1 MAGAGGPAR
10 RLLRPRQSRGS
21 EEALGEHLACLQKAE
36 EERQSVELLKQ
47 TEVERQKI
55 VAEWKELRGF
65 LEEQEQLLLSQLEE
79 LARAIVKRRDE
90 GVSRLSG
97 EISLLGGKGQQ
108 QPSSQSPQGAGCTES
123 SREDGPFQKPEPGFA
138 ELEKRLS
145 DFSLKSAIVQE
156 VLLGFKETLRLE
168 LESNTGIPVSKPDD
182 VSQLEQGE
190 EPWVQGLQDSEER
203 EIQGGACRAGEG
215 TVSKNK
221 QENPQQ
227 KDHEQEEPPGMF
239 SERFEGNVHWS
250 CERRKGHESQHWPE
264 RQPGKQPGD
273 CQGSGKDLQETT
285 AQQRIPT
292 GERKNTCTECG
303 KTFSSRSNLITHWRI
318 HTGNR
323 PYKCSECGKS
333 FNQRSN
339 LIKHWRIHTGNRP
352 FKCHDCGKSFTDS
365 SNLTQHQRTHV
376 GERPYRCS
384 ECGKSFTRSSDL
396 IRHET
401 IHTGDRP
408 FKCSKCG
415 KSFNDRSNLI
425 THQRTHMGER
435 PYRCSEC
442 GKSFSVSSSL
452 ITHWRIHTGERP
464 YECCECGKSFTR
476 SSDLIR
482 HETIHTGDRPFKC
495 SKCGKSFNDRSNL
508 IRHQR
513 IHKGQ

>member
-10 RLLRPRQSRGS
+10 RLLRPRRPRGS
-21 EEALGEHLACLQKAE
+21 EEAPGEHLACLRKAE
-36 EERQSVELLKQ
+36 EEWQSAELLKQ
-47 TEVERQKI
+47 TEAERQKI

-90 GVSRLSG
+90 GVSRPSG

-108 QPSSQSPQGAGCTES
+108 QPRSQSPQGAGCTES
-123 SREDGPFQKPEPGFA
+123 REDGPFQKPELGFA

-145 DFSLKSAIVQE
+145 DFSLKSAILQE

-168 LESNTGIPVSKPDD
+168 LENST
-182 VSQLEQGE
+182 
-190 EPWVQGLQDSEER
+190 
-203 EIQGGACRAGEG
+203 AGEG

-227 KDHEQEEPPGMF
+227 KDHEQEGPPGMF
-239 SERFEGNVHWS
+239 SERFEGNVHGS
-250 CERRKGHESQHWPE
+250 CEQRKGHESQHWPE
-264 RQPGKQPGD
+264 RQQGNQPGD
-273 CQGSGKDLQETT
+273 CRGSGKDLQETT

>member
-1 MAGAGGPAR
+1 MHQTR
-10 RLLRPRQSRGS
+10 RHQESIWPVCEKREKQPKPRRSS
-21 EEALGEHLACLQKAE
+21 K
-36 EERQSVELLKQ
+36 KQ
-47 TEVERQKI
+47 TEVERQKM
-55 VAEWKELRGF
+55 VAAWKELRGF
-65 LEEQEQLLLSQLEE
+65 LEQQEQLLLSWLEE
-79 LARAIVKRRDE
+79 LSRAIVKRRDE
-90 GVSRLSG
+90 GVSRLRR
-97 EISLLGGKGQQ
+97 EISLLSEKGGERGQQ
-108 QPSSQSPQGAGCTES
+108 PRSRSLQAAGSTVN
-123 SREDGPFQKPEPGFA
+123 REAGSFQKPEPGFV
-138 ELEKRLS
+138 ELEKSLR
-145 DFSLKSAIVQE
+145 DFSLKSAVLQE

-168 LESNTGIPVSKPDD
+168 LESNTGFTVSKPDD

-190 EPWVQGLQDSEER
+190 EPWVLGLQGLEER
-203 EIQGGACRAGEG
+203 EILGDACMAGDR

-221 QENPQQ
+221 EENHQQ
-227 KDHEQEEPPGMF
+227 KDPEEVEQSGML
-239 SERFEGNVHWS
+239 SERFEGNVYWN
-250 CERRKGHESQHWPE
+250 CGQRKDHDSQHWPE
-264 RQPGKQPGD
+264 RQQRNQPGD
-273 CQGSGKDLQETT
+273 CQGSGKELQESP
-285 AQQRIPT
+285 AQQRIST

-303 KTFSSRSNLITHWRI
+303 KNFSSRSNLITHWRI
-318 HTGNR
+318 HTGTR

-365 SNLTQHQRTHV
+365 SNLTQHQRTHM

-464 YECCECGKSFTR
+464 YECYECGKSFTR

-513 IHKGQ
+513 IHKGE

>member
-10 RLLRPRQSRGS
+10 RLLRPRRQRGG
-21 EEALGEHLACLQKAE
+21 EEALGEHLACLQKAK
-36 EERQSVELLKQ
+36 EERQSAELLKQ
-47 TEVERQKI
+47 TEAERQKI

-79 LARAIVKRRDE
+79 LTRAIVRRRDE
-90 GVSRLSG
+90 GVSRPSG
-97 EISLLGGKGQQ
+97 EISLLGEEGQQ
-108 QPSSQSPQGAGCTES
+108 QPRSRSPQGAGRTE

-145 DFSLKSAIVQE
+145 DFSLKSAILQE

-168 LESNTGIPVSKPDD
+168 LENHTGFPVSKPAD

-190 EPWVQGLQDSEER
+190 DPWVLGLQGSEER
-203 EIQGGACRAGEG
+203 ELQGGACRAGEEA
-215 TVSKNK
+215 VRKSKE
-221 QENPQQ
+221 ENPRQ
-227 KDHEQEEPPGMF
+227 KNHELVEPPGMF
-239 SERFEGNVHWS
+239 SERFEGTVHWS
-250 CERRKGHESQHWPE
+250 RERRKGHESQ
-264 RQPGKQPGD
+264 QGNQPGD
-273 CQGSGKDLQETT
+273 CRGSGKGLQETT
-285 AQQRIPT
+285 AQQRIPP

>member
-21 EEALGEHLACLQKAE
+21 EEALGEHLVCLQKAE

-47 TEVERQKI
+47 TEAERQKI
-55 VAEWKELRGF
+55 IAEWKELRGF

-90 GVSRLSG
+90 GISRPAG

-108 QPSSQSPQGAGCTES
+108 QPRSQSPQGAGCTES

-145 DFSLKSAIVQE
+145 DFSLKSAILQE

-168 LESNTGIPVSKPDD
+168 LESNTAGDRAVS
-182 VSQLEQGE
+182 ENE
-190 EPWVQGLQDSEER
+190 E
-203 EIQGGACRAGEG
+203 
-215 TVSKNK
+215 
-221 QENPQQ
+221 ENPPQGDTQ
-227 KDHEQEEPPGMF
+227 HREPPGMF
-239 SERFEGNVHWS
+239 LERSEKNVHWS
-250 CERRKGHESQHWPE
+250 RERRRGHESQHWPE
-264 RQPGKQPGD
+264 RQPGNQPGD
-273 CQGSGKDLQETT
+273 CRGSGKDLQETA

-303 KTFSSRSNLITHWRI
+303 KTFSSRSKLITHWRI

-408 FKCSKCG
+408 FKCSACG
-415 KSFNDRSNLI
+415 KSFNQNSHLI
-425 THQRTHMGER
+425 THQRI
-435 PYRCSEC
+435 YK
-442 GKSFSVSSSL
+442 GK
-452 ITHWRIHTGERP
+452 
-464 YECCECGKSFTR
+464 
-476 SSDLIR
+476 
-482 HETIHTGDRPFKC
+482 
-495 SKCGKSFNDRSNL
+495 
-508 IRHQR
+508 
-513 IHKGQ
+513 

>member
-1 MAGAGGPAR
+1 M
-10 RLLRPRQSRGS
+10 RLNCIWQESRSPRGFAQ
-21 EEALGEHLACLQKAE
+21 EALGEHLACLQKAE
-36 EERQSVELLKQ
+36 EERQSAELLKQ
-47 TEVERQKI
+47 TEAERQKV

-65 LEEQEQLLLSQLEE
+65 LEEQEQRLLSQLEE

-90 GVSRLSG
+90 GVSRPSG

-108 QPSSQSPQGAGCTES
+108 QPRSQSPQGAGCTES

-145 DFSLKSAIVQE
+145 DFSLKSAILQE

-168 LESNTGIPVSKPDD
+168 LENNTAGDGAVS
-182 VSQLEQGE
+182 ENE
-190 EPWVQGLQDSEER
+190 EES
-203 EIQGGACRAGEG
+203 
-215 TVSKNK
+215 
-221 QENPQQ
+221 PQQ
-227 KDHEQEEPPGMF
+227 GDTQHREPPGMF
-239 SERFEGNVHWS
+239 SERSEKNVHWS
-250 CERRKGHESQHWPE
+250 HERRKGHESQHWPE

-273 CQGSGKDLQETT
+273 CRGSGKDLQETA

-303 KTFSSRSNLITHWRI
+303 KTFNSRSKLITHWRI

-408 FKCSKCG
+408 FKCAACG
-415 KSFNDRSNLI
+415 KSFNQNSHLI
-425 THQRTHMGER
+425 THQRI
-435 PYRCSEC
+435 YK
-442 GKSFSVSSSL
+442 GK
-452 ITHWRIHTGERP
+452 
-464 YECCECGKSFTR
+464 
-476 SSDLIR
+476 
-482 HETIHTGDRPFKC
+482 
-495 SKCGKSFNDRSNL
+495 
-508 IRHQR
+508 
-513 IHKGQ
+513 

>member
-1 MAGAGGPAR
+1 MAGARSR
-10 RLLRPRQSRGS
+10 RQRGS
-21 EEALGEHLACLQKAE
+21 EEVPGEHLACLQKAE
-36 EERQSVELLKQ
+36 EERQSVDLLKQ
-47 TEVERQKI
+47 TEAERQKI
-55 VAEWKELRGF
+55 LAEWKELRDF
-65 LEEQEQLLLSQLEE
+65 LEEQEQLLLAQLEE
-79 LARAIVKRRDE
+79 LARDIVKRRDE
-90 GVSRLSG
+90 GVSRRSR
-97 EISLLGGKGQQ
+97 EIFLLGEKGQQ
-108 QPSSQSPQGAGCTES
+108 PWSQSLQGAGSTE
-123 SREDGPFQKPEPGFA
+123 SREDEPLQKPEQEFA

-145 DFSLKSAIVQE
+145 NFSLKSAILQE

-168 LESNTGIPVSKPDD
+168 LENDSGFPVSKPDNIF
-182 VSQLEQGE
+182 QLERGKAPRVLSLQGPE
-190 EPWVQGLQDSEER
+190 KR
-203 EIQGGACRAGEG
+203 EMLGGACMAEER

-221 QENPQQ
+221 EANPLQ
-227 KDHEQEEPPGMF
+227 KEHKEVEPPGML
-239 SERFEGNVHWS
+239 SEKFEGNIHWS
-250 CERRKGHESQHWPE
+250 CEQRRGHQSQFWPE
-264 RQPGKQPGD
+264 RQQGNQSRD
-273 CQGSGKDLQETT
+273 CQGSGKGHQETT
-285 AQQRIPT
+285 TQQRIPT

-303 KTFSSRSNLITHWRI
+303 KSFSSRSNLITHWRI

-365 SNLTQHQRTHV
+365 SNLTQHQRTHM
-376 GERPYRCS
+376 GDRPYRCS

-401 IHTGDRP
+401 IHIGDRP
-408 FKCSKCG
+408 FKCSKCE
-415 KSFNDRSNLI
+415 KSFSDRSNLI
-425 THQRTHMGER
+425 THQRTHIGER

-464 YECCECGKSFTR
+464 YECCECGKCFTR

-513 IHKGQ
+513 IHKGE